1 MLGLQTGKT
10 FNVGTAT
17 QKVKL
22 TKSSL
27 SSSGSDTHSPNG
39 FESVSDS
46 AEQNRITTLFALAV
60 MLQ

>member
-1 MLGLQTGKT
+1 M
-10 FNVGTAT
+10 GTDT

-27 SSSGSDTHSPNG
+27 SSFGSDIHSPNG
-39 FESVSDS
+39 FESVSDR
-46 AEQNRITTLFALAV
+46 AEQNRTTALFALAV